1 VTACHR
7 LLEEATSVLDGVH
20 RLPDRPL
27 PDPAR
32 RLRSRW
38 PRSRRGLAVGAA
50 AAVLTS
56 VLAACGGG
64 GGGGVPTLTWY
75 TNPDSGGQ
83 AEIASRCTDAAQG
96 RYRIETAV
104 LPRDASSQREQLIRR
119 LAANDSS
126 IDIMSLDPPFIPEFA
141 QAGFLAPV
149 PEDVAGRVT
158 EDVVESA
165 IEGST
170 WNGELVAVPFWAN
183 TQLLWYRKS
192 VVEAAGLDMT
202 QPVTWDQLITAAK
215 DQDVLLGVQG
225 ARAESLTVWFNALI
239 ESAGGSIIA
248 DNSTDPDNIQLGLT
262 SDAGLRAVQV
272 MRDISRSGQAGA
284 SLSTATEDTTA
295 TGFEGPDAGF
305 QVNYPFVWGRAL
317 AAVEA
322 GTMEQSVPDDFGWA
336 LYPQVDEGTDSAP
349 PYGGINLGISAF
361 SQHVD
366 FAYAASE
373 CITSTENQA
382 YYFTTNG
389 NPASDTTVYDD
400 PDVLKVFPM
409 APTILQSLDQAAPRP
424 QTPYYSEVSGGLQ
437 REYHPTSSVNP
448 RTTPQ
453 KATDFI
459 TAVLR
464 KEQLL

>member
-1 VTACHR
+1 VSAS
-7 LLEEATSVLDGVH
+7 LLS
-20 RLPDRPL
+20 
-27 PDPAR
+27 
-32 RLRSRW
+32 
-38 PRSRRGLAVGAA
+38 
-50 AAVLTS
+50 
-56 VLAACGGG
+56 ACGGG
-64 GGGGVPTLTWY
+64 SGGPPTLTWY

-83 AEIASRCTDAAQG
+83 AEIAARCTDAAG
-96 RYRIETAV
+96 GKYRIETAV
-104 LPRDASSQREQLIRR
+104 LPRDASSQREQLVRR

-149 PEDVAGRVT
+149 PDDVAGRVT
-158 EDVVESA
+158 QDVVRSA

-170 WNGELVAVPFWAN
+170 WDGALVAVPFWAN

-192 VVEAAGLDMT
+192 VAEAAGLDMT
-202 QPVTWDQLITAAK
+202 RPVTWDQVTAAAQAQHK
-215 DQDVLLGVQG
+215 LLGVQG

-248 DNSTDPDNIQLGLT
+248 ENSTDPKKIQLGLT
-262 SDAGLRAVQV
+262 SDAGVRAAQVLRDV
-272 MRDISRSGQAGA
+272 SRSGQAGA

-322 GTMEQSVPDDFGWA
+322 GTMPQSVPDDFGWA
-336 LYPQVDEGTDSAP
+336 LYPQVDAGTPSAP

-389 NPASDTTVYDD
+389 NPASDSTVYTD
-400 PDVLKVFPM
+400 PEVLKVFPM